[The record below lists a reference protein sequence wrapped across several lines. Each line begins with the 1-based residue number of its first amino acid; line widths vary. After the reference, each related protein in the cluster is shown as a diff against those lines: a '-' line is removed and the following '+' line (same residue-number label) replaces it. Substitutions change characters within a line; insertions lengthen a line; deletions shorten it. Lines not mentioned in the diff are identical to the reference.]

1 MKVKVLRRKAGGFF
15 CRRMV
20 KGGLDDMTVLEQL
33 QKAIE
38 DGHPGDTEKL
48 VREAFEAAY
57 FFRADCGRSND
68 SCDENSGREL

>member
-1 MKVKVLRRKAGGFF
+1 MKVKVLRRKAGIF

-33 QKAIE
+33 QKDIE
-38 DGHPGDTEKL
+38 DGHPGEYG
-48 VREAFEAAY
+48 EAGERSIEAAY